1 MNGRML
7 TWVTLYCL
15 TPMLLARV
23 LPVQAVVT
31 VMPIVD
37 YVTCNDRQG
46 VPQFDIDGHYIGC
59 LGMNP
64 KGFRAE
70 IPAAPLIRADGY
82 ASYTIDQEGPLTT
95 VHVNGPNG
103 EDRGTISGRDEYKGT
118 ALIQYATVQLPN
130 RTPLHLRLEGEVLT
144 VARGEKELARYRVKA
159 TGPVLGKGQ
168 LPPDTKDEIALL
180 FTTLKDG
187 SLSAG
192 LERVSYLTKPQNCP
206 WWVTLAACV
215 STPSNPASAV
225 VCGACVGVAI
235 INKLK

>member
-95 VHVNGPNG
+95 VHVNGPK
-103 EDRGTISGRDEYKGT
+103 GR
-118 ALIQYATVQLPN
+118 TV
-130 RTPLHLRLEGEVLT
+130 E
-144 VARGEKELARYRVKA
+144 RYRA
-159 TGPVLGKGQ
+159 GTSTRVL
-168 LPPDTKDEIALL
+168 
-180 FTTLKDG
+180 
-187 SLSAG
+187 
-192 LERVSYLTKPQNCP
+192 R
-206 WWVTLAACV
+206 
-215 STPSNPASAV
+215 
-225 VCGACVGVAI
+225 
-235 INKLK
+235 